1 MIREPIISVLGHVD
15 HGKTKFLDK
24 IRGSTVAEREA
35 GKITQ
40 HIGATEVPIETIKEI
55 SGALITKFGFELN
68 IPGLLFIDTPG
79 HEAFTNL
86 RKRGGSIA
94 DLAVLVVDVHQGFQ
108 PQTIEAIEILRSFK
122 TPFIVAATKID
133 KLKNW
138 NSVEGS
144 FLENMKNQSTEAEQE
159 MDEKIYK
166 IIAELHKHGFPSEQ
180 IDRCEKLA
188 EQVPI
193 VPMSSITGEGIPEI
207 LMLLTGLSQRFLK
220 KELNVAEDEELK
232 GTVLEV
238 RDETGFGTTIDVI
251 LYNGKICTG
260 QEIALGGKNGLIKA
274 KIRALLKPRPLEE
287 MRDSK
292 KKFVKVNEAVAAC
305 GVKIA
310 APGLDEALAGSP
322 LLEFNERAEE
332 KILAEI
338 ESVKVKGT
346 SGVVLKTDTLG
357 SLEALTRVFGEKG
370 IPIKKGDIGNV
381 TKHDV
386 MEAESVKQ
394 KDPLHGVV
402 IAFNVTID
410 EHAELEAKKA
420 CVKLFSGNVIYS
432 IIEEFEEFLE
442 REKNRM
448 KEETEGKIILPAKAL
463 FLKGFVFRRSKPAII
478 GVKILTG
485 KLRAGAKLM
494 RENGKIVGKAECLQ
508 CKNEKVCEAKKG
520 EELAISITGATV
532 GRNLEEGDI
541 FYTFIPEKHF
551 PEFNSLELSKEELEL
566 VQKIKEIEAKAEVVK

>member
-24 IRGSTVAEREA
+24 VRGSTIAKREA

-94 DLAVLVVDVHQGFQ
+94 DLAVLVVDIHQGFQ

-122 TPFIVAATKID
+122 TPFIVAASKID

-144 FLENMKNQSTEAEQE
+144 FLENMKNQSSEAEQE
-159 MDEKIYK
+159 LDEKIYGL
-166 IIAELHKHGFPSEQ
+166 ISELHKHGFPSEQ
-180 IDRCEKLA
+180 IDRCEKLT

-207 LMLLTGLSQRFLK
+207 LMLLTGLSQKFLE
-220 KELNVAEDEELK
+220 KELKVSEDEELK
-232 GTVLEV
+232 GTILEV

-251 LYNGKICTG
+251 LYNGKIKAG

-274 KIRALLKPRPLEE
+274 KIRALLKPMPLEE

-292 KKFVKVNEAVAAC
+292 KKFVKVDEVVAAC

-322 LLEFNERAEE
+322 LLAFNECAEE
-332 KILAEI
+332 KILSEI
-338 ESVKVKGT
+338 ESVKVSGT

-402 IAFNVTID
+402 IAFNVSID

-448 KEETEGKIILPAKAL
+448 KEETEGKIILPAKAQ
-463 FLKGFVFRRSKPAII
+463 FLKGFVFRKSKPAIV
-478 GVKILTG
+478 GVKVLTG
-485 KLRAGAKLM
+485 RLRAGARLM
-494 RENGKIVGKAECLQ
+494 REDGKIVGRAECLQ
-508 CKNEKVCEAKKG
+508 CKNEKINEAKEG
-520 EELAISITGATV
+520 EEIAVSITGATV
-532 GRNLEEGDI
+532 GRTIEEGDM

-551 PEFNSLELSKEELEL
+551 PEFDSLELSKEELEL
-566 VQKIKEIEAKAEVVK
+566 AQKIKEIETKAEVVK

>member
-24 IRGSTVAEREA
+24 IRGSTIAEREA

-55 SGALITKFGFELN
+55 SGALISKFGFELN

-94 DLAVLVVDVHQGFQ
+94 DLAVLIVDVQQGFQ
-108 PQTIEAIEILRSFK
+108 PQTIEAIEILKSFK

-133 KLKNW
+133 KLRNW

-144 FLENMKNQSTEAEQE
+144 FLANMKNQSVEAEEE
-159 MDEKIYK
+159 MNEKIYK
-166 IIAELHKHGFPSEQ
+166 IISELHKLGFPSEQ
-180 IDRCEKLA
+180 IDRCDNLS

-193 VPMSSITGEGIPEI
+193 VPVSSITGEGIPEI
-207 LMLLTGLSQRFLK
+207 LMLLTGLSQKFLK
-220 KELNVAEDEELK
+220 KELNITGDGELK

-238 RDETGFGTTIDVI
+238 RNETGFGTTIDVI
-251 LYNGKICTG
+251 LYNGKIRTG

-274 KIRALLKPRPLEE
+274 KIRALLKPMPLEE

-292 KKFVKVNEAVAAC
+292 KKFVRVEEVVAAC

-322 LLEFNERAEE
+322 LLEFSDDAEK

-338 ESVKVKGT
+338 ESVKVNGT

-357 SLEALTRVFGEKG
+357 SLEALTRVFGEKN

-386 MEAESVKQ
+386 MEAESVRQ

-402 IAFNVTID
+402 IAFNVSID
-410 EHAELEAKKA
+410 EHAELEAKKS

-432 IIEEFEEFLE
+432 IIEEFDEFLE
-442 REKNRM
+442 REKNRI
-448 KEETEGKIILPAKAL
+448 KEETEGKIILPAKVQ
-463 FLKGFVFRRSKPAII
+463 FLKGFVFHRSKPAIV
-478 GVKILTG
+478 GVKVLTG
-485 KLRAGAKLM
+485 RLRAGAKLM
-494 RENGKIVGKAECLQ
+494 REDGKIVGKAECLQ
-508 CKNEKVCEAKKG
+508 CKNEKICEAKKG
-520 EELAISITGATV
+520 QEIAVSIAGATV
-532 GRNLEEGDI
+532 GRNLEEGDM

-551 PEFNSLELSKEELEL
+551 PEFDSLGLSQEELEL
-566 VQKIKEIEAKAEVVK
+566 AQKIKEIEAKAEVVK